1 MSKSYFKVTAF
12 FIICIVLYLIIYP
25 FYIRWVAGNYAKE
38 FAHVLNSHDMKKYD
52 KFFSE
57 DTVFELSDRQVK
69 YADAKENMEKVQAF
83 TCEGSYGHLE
93 EEYDFWELIKHVYV
107 KKEYNVSLMLP
118 VWDYQAG
125 EHIITVGIIEGEM
138 ILKRKAIIFYDI
150 EQVTFYDDKEG
161 FLKDFIGI

>member
-1 MSKSYFKVTAF
+1 MSKPHFKVIIF
-12 FIICIVLYLIIYP
+12 LIICIVLYLIIYP
-25 FYIRWVAGNYAKE
+25 FYIRWVAGNYTKE
-38 FAHVLNSHDMKKYD
+38 FAHVLNSHDMEKYD
-52 KFFSE
+52 RFFSK
-57 DTVFELSDRQVK
+57 DTVFELNGRQVK
-69 YADAKENMEKVQAF
+69 YTDARENMEKVQTF
-83 TCEGSYGHLE
+83 TREGSYGHLE
-93 EEYDFWELIKHVYV
+93 EEHDFWELIKHVYV

-125 EHIITVGIIEGEM
+125 EHIIPVGIIEGEM

>member
-1 MSKSYFKVTAF
+1 
-12 FIICIVLYLIIYP
+12 
-25 FYIRWVAGNYAKE
+25 
-38 FAHVLNSHDMKKYD
+38 MKKYD

-57 DTVFELSDRQVK
+57 DTVFELNDRQIK
-69 YADAKENMEKVQAF
+69 YADAKENMKKVQAF
-83 TCEGSYGHLE
+83 TIKGSYGHLE
-93 EEYDFWELIKHVYV
+93 EEYDFWESIMNVYV
-107 KKEYNVSLMLP
+107 KKEYTVSLMLP

>member
-1 MSKSYFKVTAF
+1 MGKVKFKVIAF

-25 FYIRWVAGNYAKE
+25 FYIRWVAGNYTKE
-38 FAHVLNSHDMKKYD
+38 FAHVLNSHDMEKYD

-57 DTVFELSDRQVK
+57 DTVFELNGRQVK

-83 TCEGSYGHLE
+83 TSGGSYGHLE
-93 EEYDFWELIKHVYV
+93 ETYDFWELIMNVYV

-125 EHIITVGIIEGEM
+125 EHIIPVGIIEGEM
-138 ILKRKAIIFYDI
+138 ILKRKAIFFYDI

-161 FLKDFIGI
+161 FLKDFIGL